1 MSLRNWTPCD
11 EPDLEG
17 RHHCPY
23 AEDGDYVNCEH
34 WCGAEEP
41 QDDPEIWEEDKE
53 DLEDWL
59 SDEDDDEDDEDDYE
73 DLEDMDCEDILL
85 LLLVSDY
92 LKYGRIFSH
101 FSI

>member
-23 AEDGDYVNCEH
+23 AEDGEYVNCEY

-41 QDDPEIWEEDKE
+41 QDDPEIWEEE
-53 DLEDWL
+53 
-59 SDEDDDEDDEDDYE
+59 DEDYKDEPDYE
-73 DLEDMDCEDILL
+73 EEMEADLDMGFDPYMGCYTDDC
-85 LLLVSDY
+85 
-92 LKYGRIFSH
+92 
-101 FSI
+101 

>member
-23 AEDGDYVNCEH
+23 AEDGDYVNCEY

-41 QDDPEIWEEDKE
+41 QDDPEIWEEDEE

-59 SDEDDDEDDEDDYE
+59 FDEDDDDEDDYE

-85 LLLVSDY
+85 LLLVSE
-92 LKYGRIFSH
+92 
-101 FSI
+101 

>member
-23 AEDGDYVNCEH
+23 AEDGDYVNCEYY
-34 WCGAEEP
+34 CGAEEP
-41 QDDPEIWEEDKE
+41 QDDPEIWEEDEE

-59 SDEDDDEDDEDDYE
+59 SDEDDDEDEDDEDDYE

-85 LLLVSDY
+85 LLLVNE
-92 LKYGRIFSH
+92 
-101 FSI
+101 

>member
-23 AEDGDYVNCEH
+23 ADDGDYVNCE
-34 WCGAEEP
+34 CYCSAEEP
-41 QDDPEIWEEDKE
+41 QDDPEIWEEDEE
-53 DLEDWL
+53 DLEDWF
-59 SDEDDDEDDEDDYE
+59 SDEDDDEDDEDDYEE

-85 LLLVSDY
+85 LLLVSD
-92 LKYGRIFSH
+92 
-101 FSI
+101 

>member
-11 EPDLEG
+11 EPDMDG

-23 AEDGDYVNCEH
+23 ADDGDYVNCEY

-41 QDDPEIWEEDKE
+41 QDDPEIWEEDEE

-59 SDEDDDEDDEDDYE
+59 SDEDEDEDDFDWD
-73 DLEDMDCEDILL
+73 EDIEADFDDLDAAVLL
-85 LLLVSDY
+85 ILMIDE
-92 LKYGRIFSH
+92 
-101 FSI
+101 

>member
-23 AEDGDYVNCEH
+23 ADDGDYVNCEY

-41 QDDPEIWEEDKE
+41 QDDPEIWEEYEE
-53 DLEDWL
+53 DEEEEPTYEEEMEADLDMGF
-59 SDEDDDEDDEDDYE
+59 DPYMGCYTDD
-73 DLEDMDCEDILL
+73 C
-85 LLLVSDY
+85 
-92 LKYGRIFSH
+92 
-101 FSI
+101 

>member
-23 AEDGDYVNCEH
+23 ADDGDYVNCEYY
-34 WCGAEEP
+34 CGAEEP
-41 QDDPEIWEEDKE
+41 QDDPEIWEEDE
-53 DLEDWL
+53 ENLEDWL

-73 DLEDMDCEDILL
+73 EDLEDMDCEDILL
-85 LLLVSDY
+85 LLLVSD
-92 LKYGRIFSH
+92 
-101 FSI
+101 